1 MRTRE
6 RVRIFLK
13 IFSKHPM
20 KPSTATL
27 YERKAGERMNPEII
41 AQYVERIYAY
51 AVKRTWTED
60 EAEDL
65 SQEILLTALRELPRL
80 RREDRFEPWLW
91 SVAANV
97 TRTYRRARGKQRAM
111 FSYDAFPEDIPDE
124 DQGSDACGYSEE
136 YAALRR
142 KIAMLSAMYRDIIV
156 LHYYDGLSTKAISE
170 RLNIPE
176 GTVTWRLS
184 EARRKLKK
192 ESVDM
197 NESALHP
204 KTLKIDI
211 FGNGDFDGNKIPF
224 PSVYISDA
232 LSQNILC
239 YCYDEPRTIEEIAG
253 HCGVPA
259 YYIEDSV
266 RNLLAHEA
274 VIEPARGKYRT
285 DFIIWSDEYGIY
297 SEQYA
302 LPTMLPMM
310 DKLITAWK
318 GIAAD
323 AAELD
328 FYRADKSEDE
338 LIYLYGVLAW
348 DIFRTRH
355 CTLIAPAIP
364 PRRDGFRWRYIA
376 SRESGAHPRLRLPS
390 NQCCNDGSRGS
401 YASTCWFRFCGFPY
415 RPLMYDFEIN
425 ACEDILTGNAP
436 QNENEAAQAIQR
448 GYIVRRDDGT
458 LFVTVPAM
466 TREQKVAF
474 DEIAERHLA
483 PLADEY
489 NAAVLSYVEGYKKLF
504 PRHLQD
510 DAARFCRGTFG
521 AMFRIVAE
529 YAVEQG
535 IVKQPPKETYCDVL
549 IQNAPK

>member
-1 MRTRE
+1 
-6 RVRIFLK
+6 
-13 IFSKHPM
+13 M
-20 KPSTATL
+20 KPPIPTL
-27 YERKAGERMNPEII
+27 YRRKAGERMNPEIVT
-41 AQYVERIYAY
+41 QYVERIYAY

-65 SQEILLTALRELPRL
+65 SQEILLTVLRELPRL

-91 SVAANV
+91 GVAANV

-111 FSYDAFPEDIPDE
+111 FSYDLPLEDIPDE
-124 DQGSDACGYSEE
+124 EQDAERE
-136 YAALRR
+136 PMYAALRR
-142 KIAMLSAMYRDIIV
+142 KIAMLSAIYRDIII

-197 NESALHP
+197 KESALRP
-204 KTLKIDI
+204 QALKIDI
-211 FGNGDFDGNKIPF
+211 FGNGNFDGDKIPF

-232 LSQNILC
+232 LSQNILS
-239 YCYDEPRTIEEIAG
+239 YCYDDARTVEEIAE

-266 RNLLAHEA
+266 RNLLEHEA

-285 DFIIWSDEYGIY
+285 DFIIWSDEYGKY
-297 SEQYA
+297 SEQCA
-302 LPTMLPMM
+302 LPAMLPMM
-310 DKLITAWK
+310 DKLIAAWK

-323 AAELD
+323 AAAID
-328 FYRADKSEDE
+328 FYRAEKSEEE
-338 LIYLYGVLAW
+338 LVYLYGVLAW
-348 DIFRTRH
+348 DVFRTRH
-355 CTLIAPAIP
+355 CALTAPQLP
-364 PRRDGFRWRYIA
+364 PRRDGFRWRYVA
-376 SRESGAHPRLRLPS
+376 SRESGEHPRLTLPS
-390 NQCCNDGSRGS
+390 NRCSNNGSRGTYS
-401 YASTCWFRFCGFPY
+401 STCWFHFGGFPY
-415 RPLMYDFEIN
+415 RPMMYDFEIN
-425 ACEDILTGNAP
+425 ACEDILTGNTP
-436 QNENEAAQAIQR
+436 QNENEAAQAIRR

-466 TREQKVAF
+466 TRAQKAAF

-489 NAAVLSYVEGYKKLF
+489 NTAILRYVEGYKKLF
-504 PRHLQD
+504 PKHLQD
-510 DAARFCRGTFG
+510 DADRFCRGTFG
-521 AMFRIVAE
+521 AMFRLVAE
-529 YAVEQG
+529 YAQEQG
-535 IVKQPPKETYCDVL
+535 IVERPPKGSYCDVL
-549 IQNAPK
+549 MQIQTK